1 MVKELLDGL
10 FGGGGA
16 AAAAVDAVDA
26 TELIVGTGEWWWS
39 AARVILFTS
48 DANGTGTT
56 QLVGKRP
63 LTAVRSRMPFHWS
76 ANYEGREEETGRE
89 WTGSRE

>member
-1 MVKELLDGL
+1 MVKELFDGL
-10 FGGGGA
+10 FGSGGA
-16 AAAAVDAVDA
+16 VPVDAVDAVDA
-26 TELIVGTGEWWWS
+26 AELVVGTGEWWWWS
-39 AARVILFTS
+39 AARVMLFTS

-76 ANYEGREEETGRE
+76 AN
-89 WTGSRE
+89 